1 MAALYSLVAS
11 KLCFSLVE
19 ARECFPLLQKLNLF
33 KKLTVTIM
41 ILLYNEKA
49 VSSLLL
55 HTHFFFFLGA
65 GAAAEAAAL
74 SALEASIDSS

>member
-1 MAALYSLVAS
+1 LAALYSLVAS

-55 HTHFFFFLGA
+55 HTHFFFLGA

>member
-1 MAALYSLVAS
+1 
-11 KLCFSLVE
+11 
-19 ARECFPLLQKLNLF
+19 
-33 KKLTVTIM
+33 M

-55 HTHFFFFLGA
+55 HTHFFFLGT